1 MGGDFE
7 VRDDEPTKAGP
18 GTDMVG
24 PLERLIHVEELL
36 PEICTLD
43 CGTLNFGD
51 GNLIYISTPK
61 YLREGAKRIRE
72 LGVKPELEVF
82 DTGHLWFAKQMIKE
96 GLLTD
101 PPMFQ
106 ICLGIP
112 WGAPADTA
120 SLKNMVDMLPP
131 GANWA
136 GFGISR
142 MQMPM
147 VAQAV
152 MLGGHVRVG
161 LEDNLY
167 LDKGVL
173 ATNAQLVERARKI
186 IELMGARA
194 VTPAEARKKLGLR
207 PRN

>member
-1 MGGDFE
+1 
-7 VRDDEPTKAGP
+7 
-18 GTDMVG
+18 
-24 PLERLIHVEELL
+24 
-36 PEICTLD
+36 
-43 CGTLNFGD
+43 
-51 GNLIYISTPK
+51 
-61 YLREGAKRIRE
+61 
-72 LGVKPELEVF
+72 LEVF

-120 SLKNMVDMLPP
+120 SMKNMVDMLPP

-147 VAQAV
+147 VTQAV

-173 ATNAQLVERARKI
+173 ATNGSLVERARKL
-186 IELMGARA
+186 IELMGAR
-194 VTPAEARKKLGLR
+194 VVPAEGGTGVEAEKRTGS
-207 PRN
+207 